1 MNSEPNDAPKHR
13 ATESYLMYV
22 GGERRGD
29 FVAHPIR
36 YLSSAHI
43 AGLGIGM
50 REIIPLVRDMFVAKG
65 NGQITMAPKVMLHPV
80 AGEDSYITPMP
91 AIVDMPRK
99 KLMGM
104 KFSAG
109 YPQNVSHGLP
119 YIDSE
124 IILKDPETGRT
135 YAVLGGNWIT
145 GARTGAVSAV
155 AADVFAPKGEVTVG
169 VISAG
174 LQARTNLIAL
184 DCVRKIS
191 QARVFDP
198 NRAKREEFIHQMS
211 TFLSFPIV
219 GVETVEEVVR
229 DRDIVVTAA
238 PIRKRPGPIERDWL
252 KPGCFVSA
260 LDFDA
265 SLSRDVLLQPGVKVL
280 TDDIPQL
287 DSKRHEGF
295 FDNTPKVEVE
305 LGDVVA
311 GTKGLGNNPDDVV
324 VFLNLG
330 IAPSDLVV
338 AQHAF
343 ERAQEAGVGI
353 ELRPLTTAP
362 PSSQ

>member
-1 MNSEPNDAPKHR
+1 MKTHEDDTPEHR

-22 GGERRGD
+22 GGECRGD

-50 REIIPLVRDMFVAKG
+50 REIIPLIRDMFSAKG
-65 NGQITMAPKVMLHPV
+65 NGQITMAPKMMLHPV
-80 AGEDSYITPMP
+80 PGEDSYITPMP
-91 AIVDMPRK
+91 AIVNLPDRR
-99 KLMGM
+99 LMGM

-109 YPQNVSHGLP
+109 YPQNVAKGLP

-145 GARTGAVSAV
+145 GARTGAASAV

-184 DCVRKIS
+184 DCVRDIS
-191 QARVFDP
+191 EARVFDP
-198 NRAKREEFIHQMS
+198 NHAKRDEFIEQMS
-211 TFLSFPIV
+211 KLLTFPMV
-219 GVETVEEVVR
+219 GVDSVEEVVK
-229 DRDIVVTAA
+229 DRDVVVTAA
-238 PIRKRPGPIERDWL
+238 PIRKQPGPIERDWL

-260 LDFDA
+260 LDFDS
-265 SLSRDVLLQPGVKVL
+265 SLSREVLLQPGIHVV

-295 FDNTPKVEVE
+295 FVNTPKIEIE
-305 LGDVVA
+305 IGDVVA
-311 GTKGLGNNPDDVV
+311 GKERLEHGPDDVV

-338 AQHAF
+338 AHHAF
-343 ERAQEAGVGI
+343 ERAREASVGI
-353 ELRPLTTAP
+353 ELRPMNVQT
-362 PSSQ
+362 S

>member
-1 MNSEPNDAPKHR
+1 MNTSEDNAPENR

-22 GGERRGD
+22 GGECRGD

-36 YLSSAHI
+36 YLSSSHI
-43 AGLGIGM
+43 AGLGLGM
-50 REIIPLVRDMFVAKG
+50 RDIIPLVREMFEAKG

-80 AGEDSYITPMP
+80 PGQDSYITPMP
-91 AIVDMPRK
+91 AIVNMPNK

-109 YPQNVSHGLP
+109 YPQNVARGLP

-155 AADVFAPKGEVTVG
+155 AADAFAPKGEVTVG

-184 DCVRKIS
+184 DCVRNITE
-191 QARVFDP
+191 ARVFDP
-198 NRAKREEFIHQMS
+198 NPTKREQFIDQMS
-211 TFLSFPIV
+211 KLLSFPIV
-219 GVETVEEVVR
+219 GVDNAEEVVR
-229 DRDIVVTAA
+229 DRDVVVTAA
-238 PIRKRPGPIERDWL
+238 PIRKQPGPIERDWL

-265 SLSRDVLLQPGVKVL
+265 SLSREVLLQPGVQVF

-295 FDNTPKVEVE
+295 FVNTPKIQVE

-311 GTKGLGNNPDDVV
+311 GTKSLGNSPDDVT

-330 IAPSDLVV
+330 IASSDLVV

-343 ERAQEAGVGI
+343 ERAQAAGVGI
-353 ELRPLTTAP
+353 ELRPLTESP
-362 PSSQ
+362 PES